1 MNEALRT
8 SGGPSGSVFVQ
19 ELVKQVRAQ
28 DTYGAWNKKGD
39 EPLLASFILD
49 KEKRRSMP
57 VVGDPDAQTLA
68 RVEFFYNAVG
78 LLIEKETGI
87 MVSSLMKMHPEGFG
101 RMVLIAGRLV
111 VVNKYL
117 RDVHRFGFPS
127 LEKMAEEGE
136 KLVRAGVE
144 MVRKFPEAARFE

>member
-68 RVEFFYNAVG
+68 RVSH
-78 LLIEKETGI
+78 LIADHADRIAEI
-87 MVSSLMKMHPEGFG
+87 DINPLFVRPEGQG
-101 RMVLIAGRLV
+101 VVAADALIV
-111 VVNKYL
+111 IK
-117 RDVHRFGFPS
+117 
-127 LEKMAEEGE
+127 
-136 KLVRAGVE
+136 
-144 MVRKFPEAARFE
+144 